1 MPDDRPPEPLAEHF
15 QETPAVGYLN
25 AEPAIFRG
33 LEVSAT
39 GGTAWDG
46 EGEMP
51 YGQISVS
58 LDVPGTQLNL
68 GLQLR
73 SDQARKIAYD
83 LLDAVGEE
91 REECAGVDA

>member
-1 MPDDRPPEPLAEHF
+1 MPNDRAPEPLAEHF
-15 QETPAVGYLN
+15 QEAAAIGYLN

-46 EGEMP
+46 EGEMS

-58 LDVPGTQLNL
+58 LDVPDTHLNFA
-68 GLQLR
+68 LQLR
-73 SDQARKIAYD
+73 PDQARKIAYD

-91 REECAGVDA
+91 REGHAEVGV